1 MFDFTLSTAKLKN
14 ELAKLHESDIAT
26 LFEENEKEQ
35 VKIYQALSVKRFA
48 DVFFMLN
55 EDTQK
60 EFYESLNI
68 DQKKSLLKSLEID
81 DLKTFIEIFK
91 LKEHAS
97 IISLLPKSTQVQ
109 VKRLLAYDENTAGSI
124 SSPHFISLSID
135 TSVKEATSFVTT
147 ESTDKDEID
156 VIFFYDESDAYV
168 GAISLQKLIMTRA
181 NQLLKNVVNED
192 YPYVFEDEPVT
203 KTVKKIRD
211 YDIDI
216 IPVLN
221 PNHQMIGIITADD
234 ALTAME
240 EIHIDTIG
248 EMVKV
253 HEIDEDDSPLQ
264 RTFKR
269 LPWLLISAILNL
281 VIASFLSIFSQTL
294 EANVAIVL
302 FQPMILG
309 MAGNIGTQSI
319 SVTILGLHQEKIEPM
334 KHFWKEVAIGLIN
347 SAIAG
352 LVAMGIVFIFLWIL
366 PKDYNHIT
374 ELSLTVGI
382 SLAIAMFISA
392 FSGVLLPFILRKM
405 GADEKAASG
414 PLISTIND
422 FTALGT
428 YFFVATLILMS
439 I

>member
-35 VKIYQALSVKRFA
+35 IKIYQALSVKRFA

-81 DLKTFIEIFK
+81 DLKTFIEIFN

-156 VIFFYDESDAYV
+156 VIFFYDESDAFV

-181 NQLLKNVVNED
+181 NQLLKNVINED
-192 YPYVFEDEPVT
+192 YPYVFEDEPVV

-221 PNHQMIGIITADD
+221 PNHQMIGIVTADD

-294 EANVAIVL
+294 EAHVAIVL

-334 KHFWKEVAIGLIN
+334 KHFWKEVVIGLIN
-347 SAIAG
+347 SVIAG
-352 LVAMGIVFIFLWIL
+352 LVAMGVVFIFLWIM
-366 PKDYNHIT
+366 PKDYSHMI
-374 ELSLTVGI
+374 ELALTVGI
-382 SLAIAMFISA
+382 SLAIAMFIAS

-428 YFFVATLILMS
+428 YFLVATLILMS